1 MRNDAD
7 TCQPSRRRRQ
17 PWQQRRTRV
26 AHQRRESRGVLP
38 IVVDG
43 RAFIDGGI
51 ASNTPIAAAF
61 ALGAPRRHRGPNP
74 A

>member
-1 MRNDAD
+1 MPTPANRHAAAGNHGNYAAPALP
-7 TCQPSRRRRQ
+7 TSAANPA
-17 PWQQRRTRV
+17 V
-26 AHQRRESRGVLP
+26 FLP